1 MGGGLMQLVAY
12 GAQDIYL
19 TGNPQITFFKVV
31 YRRHTNFSIETIKQT
46 ISGSSKLSSGSTSA
60 GTVTIARN
68 GDLVSDVYVTS
79 ESENII
85 VGDEIIN
92 KVELEIGGQLI
103 DKQEHDWMAIWNEL
117 TIPMSK
123 QLGYSVM
130 TGTVG
135 QTGTTTGDK
144 DGVRMVHLP
153 LNFWFCR
160 NPGLALPLIA
170 LQYHEVKLMFTWG
183 DKDNV
188 INNNETNDIEC
199 KVYCDYIYLDT
210 DERRRFAQVSHEYL
224 IEQIQV
230 NTIKASSGS
239 HKLTLNHPIKE
250 LIWTSK
256 APTTG
261 VDSSFKTYSKAKLI
275 LNGQDRFS
283 EQFEEYF
290 QLRQPF
296 KYHTSIPGTNMP
308 KVIFSE
314 ENNHN
319 SNHPQIGGHNG
330 ARDID
335 IFTGNQSHRSTALTI
350 ADSNASLDVNSGTFQ
365 VFGYDVGATLDY
377 TRAITASTTLLNLND
392 TGSGATKQIF
402 GSVTPVTTDG
412 IQIGLV
418 FSFLTSDL
426 QIVPSAGDVIH
437 INSSEGGDKVLRPD
451 NSDNNF
457 PLTVQNVFQGQT
469 NGGGNSNTT
478 HITFDIA
485 SNQFRD
491 YFSDKRFVD
500 ALNLDFSDVS
510 TSGIDLAINSISV
523 LRSGHAHTS
532 SFRKRINCYSFA
544 LKPEEHQPSGTCNF
558 SRIDDA
564 RLYLESSPGEVS
576 KLYAVNYNV
585 LRIMSGMG
593 GLAYSN

>member
-1 MGGGLMQLVAY
+1 MQLVAY

>member
-256 APTTG
+256 SPTGT
-261 VDSSFKTYSKAKLI
+261 DSSFKTYSKAKLI

>member
-1 MGGGLMQLVAY
+1 MQLVAY

-31 YRRHTNFSIETIKQT
+31 YRRHTTFSIETIKQT

-117 TIPMSK
+117 TITCPNNWDD
-123 QLGYSVM
+123 LVM

-256 APTTG
+256 APITG
-261 VDSSFKTYSKAKLI
+261 TDSSFKTYSKAKLI

-335 IFTGNQSHRSTALTI
+335 IFTGKQSHRSTALTI
-350 ADSNASLDVNSGTFQ
+350 ADSDAQCGCKFKYFQ

-377 TRAITASTTLLNLND
+377 TRAITGSTTLLNLDDN
-392 TGSGATKQIF
+392 GSGATKQIF
-402 GSVTPVTTDG
+402 GAVDATTTDG
-412 IQIGLV
+412 KQIGVV

-426 QIVPSAGDVIH
+426 QIIHSAGDVIH
-437 INSSEGGDKVLRPD
+437 INSSDE
-451 NSDNNF
+451 S
-457 PLTVQNVFQGQT
+457 
-469 NGGGNSNTT
+469 
-478 HITFDIA
+478 
-485 SNQFRD
+485 
-491 YFSDKRFVD
+491 
-500 ALNLDFSDVS
+500 
-510 TSGIDLAINSISV
+510 AI
-523 LRSGHAHTS
+523 
-532 SFRKRINCYSFA
+532 KY
-544 LKPEEHQPSGTCNF
+544 
-558 SRIDDA
+558 
-564 RLYLESSPGEVS
+564 
-576 KLYAVNYNV
+576 
-585 LRIMSGMG
+585 
-593 GLAYSN
+593 